1 MPGAETVAGFPK
13 TGAGAGA
20 GPGVE
25 PKAFDV
31 CVFPADV
38 PKGTNPKLGVRAAGA
53 EVEPK
58 VTCEDGVEPK
68 VGPGAGMDL
77 KGSTGVE
84 PKELLLAAC

>member
-1 MPGAETVAGFPK
+1 MPGAETVAGFPN
-13 TGAGAGA
+13 TGAGAG
-20 GPGVE
+20 PVVE

-38 PKGTNPKLGVRAAGA
+38 PKGTDPKLGVGAAGA

-58 VTCEDGVEPK
+58 VTCEDGVEPN